1 MPEPVVAFFD
11 VDGTLTFR
19 DPVTG
24 PTNIPTRR
32 VQDAVRRFVEKGN
45 VAVVCTGRDLGG
57 IRELLDCLPFAGAVT
72 MDGTRVI
79 LHDKVIYSSTMPA
92 DVWATALSEIRRV
105 GMETLVSGPDGCLIV
120 SDNHGSDFCRL
131 MSHLEFY
138 EDYVARGGRLDF
150 AKLDFYETSLAA
162 CRASEFL
169 MFNFTYLNVG
179 DGYHELV
186 IPGNS
191 KGRGHAAHRR
201 AALYALALLCLW
213 RLGERPV
220 DPRCRRLRRGDG
232 QRRRPREGTR
242 GLRGRLRAKRRRGHG
257 ARGSGPDLAARPAA
271 VGRPPRRRRPVT
283 CRYLISSRIFSMRRS
298 TSMGLEMCPSMPA
311 ARASSRS
318 VEKAFAVTA
327 MMGTLPGPRR
337 AGGGWRAW
345 PRSRSWW
352 ASGCP

>member
-92 DVWATALSEIRRV
+92 EVWETALAEIRRV

-120 SDNHGSDFCRL
+120 SENHDSDFCRL

-162 CRASEFL
+162 CRSSEFL
-169 MFNFTYLNVG
+169 MSNFTYLNVG

-191 KGRGHAAHRR
+191 KGEGA
-201 AALYALALLCLW
+201 
-213 RLGERPV
+213 
-220 DPRCRRLRRGDG
+220 RRLIDALPFAPSRFYAFGDS
-232 QRRRPREGTR
+232 EN
-242 GLRGRLRAKRRRGHG
+242 
-257 ARGSGPDLAARPAA
+257 DLSILDAAD
-271 VGRPPRRRRPVT
+271 
-283 CRYLISSRIFSMRRS
+283 
-298 TSMGLEMCPSMPA
+298 
-311 ARASSRS
+311 
-318 VEKAFAVTA
+318 FAVAMGNAADHVKAHADFVADSAQNDGVATA
-327 MMGTLPGPRR
+327 LEALGLI
-337 AGGGWRAW
+337 
-345 PRSRSWW
+345 
-352 ASGCP
+352 